1 MHAPLDAALP
11 SQRRS
16 FAFPERYRDSAMCV
30 GVALVGLLLAGLAI
44 HFEAGVSRTNG
55 TSWIAAA
62 EGQSQPGL
70 FTGVP

>member
-16 FAFPERYRDSAMCV
+16 IAFPERYRDSAMCV

-55 TSWIAAA
+55 TSSIAA
-62 EGQSQPGL
+62 EGQSQPGP